1 MRKQSS
7 ILQIPRSSR
16 AEIGTGG
23 LFSSGSMSKYN
34 SRYLNIQGSKIDGP
48 SIWQDILQECIRNS
62 SKKCNDV
69 LYGSVFVFGRAGS
82 GKQTLI
88 NELKAL
94 SDIKSELNNNKKDSK
109 SYIGLSYECLKI
121 SRQLIEDELMKY
133 DISEDSSDIST
144 NITGFD
150 HISIDIWSIDH
161 VGLLHEIVK
170 RLVNIMNKFST
181 NSDIKK
187 TQGEV
192 VNTEGTLTSED
203 ILNDMLN
210 PSIPNL
216 IFLVILDT
224 SVPWTLTDDLTT
236 WLHAIQDIWSKT
248 MELSNS
254 SPYIQNQ
261 MINSVRNYF
270 NFQEKDLLSKN
281 ETSDTSD
288 SEDKIESNK
297 ENGKLNSSTIPEINL
312 GIPICLILSKSD
324 IGQRFTVPPKVING
338 APFIPFSLAYLMN
351 MGNSYGLSYFC
362 TYFQENGNIR
372 ETQGIDLLFK
382 YILHRLFGFPLLNKD
397 GSNIK
402 TIKNIEYNANTISCV
417 FPLSSIESLP
427 LKPLPDVA
435 STTFESSIL
444 KSDFINSNLNND
456 SELARGLTTAF
467 NKSLPS
473 LSEFLEK
480 ISNQIP
486 QVDPSSATAAN
497 GVPPSMSINSTVTE
511 EPTSRSTVLEQ
522 SNEKPILSSISN
534 VSQRLKPNKPSYGT
548 SNSTISGDPS
558 LRGFFQNLIQRGDKR
573 TPPIH
578 RTSHR
583 GSSSYAN
590 LQKESGSPLEENDSS
605 KESITQREPV
615 ESQPNSADQKDS

>member
-7 ILQIPRSSR
+7 VLQILRNSR

-23 LFSSGSMSKYN
+23 LFSFGSISKYN
-34 SRYLNIQGSKIDGP
+34 SRYSNMQGSKIDNT
-48 SIWQDILQECIRNS
+48 SIWQNILQECIRNS

-88 NELKAL
+88 NELKDL

-109 SYIGLSYECLKI
+109 PYIGLSYECLKI

-133 DISEDSSDIST
+133 ISEDSSDIS
-144 NITGFD
+144 NITEFH

-161 VGLLHEIVK
+161 IDLLYEIVK
-170 RLVNIMNKFST
+170 RLVNIMNKSST
-181 NSDIKK
+181 NSDIKNI
-187 TQGEV
+187 QGEV

-203 ILNDMLN
+203 VLNNVLN

-216 IFLVILDT
+216 MFLVILDT
-224 SVPWTLTDDLTT
+224 SIPWTLTDDLTT

-261 MINSVRNYF
+261 MINSVRNYLS
-270 NFQEKDLLSKN
+270 FQEKDLLSKN
-281 ETSDTSD
+281 KTSDTLD

-297 ENGKLNSSTIPEINL
+297 ENGKLNYSTTPEINL

-351 MGNSYGLSYFC
+351 MGNPYGLSYFC
-362 TYFQENGNIR
+362 TYIQENGNIR
-372 ETQGIDLLFK
+372 ETQGVDLLFK
-382 YILHRLFGFPLLNKD
+382 YILHRLFDFPLLNKD

-417 FPLSSIESLP
+417 FPLSSIELLP

-435 STTFESSIL
+435 NTTFESSVL

-486 QVDPSSATAAN
+486 QVDPLSTTATN
-497 GVPPSMSINSTVTE
+497 GILPSMSTNSTTTE
-511 EPTSRSTVLEQ
+511 EPTSRSAVLEQ
-522 SNEKPILSSISN
+522 SNEKPILPSTSN
-534 VSQRLKPNKPSYGT
+534 ANQRLKPNKLSHGT
-548 SNSTISGDPS
+548 SNSTISSDPS

-590 LQKESGSPLEENDSS
+590 LQKESGSPLEENDNS

-615 ESQPNSADQKDS
+615 ESQPNSTDQKDS

>member
-7 ILQIPRSSR
+7 VLQIPRNSR

-34 SRYLNIQGSKIDGP
+34 SRYFNMQGSKIDNT

-62 SKKCNDV
+62 SNKRNDV
-69 LYGSVFVFGRAGS
+69 LHGSVFVFGRTGS

-88 NELKAL
+88 NELKDL

-109 SYIGLSYECLKI
+109 PYIGLSYECLKI
-121 SRQLIEDELMKY
+121 SRQLIEDELIKY
-133 DISEDSSDIST
+133 DISEDSSDIS
-144 NITGFD
+144 NITEFH

-161 VGLLHEIVK
+161 IDLLYEIVK
-170 RLVNIMNKFST
+170 RLVNIMNKSST

-187 TQGEV
+187 IQGEV
-192 VNTEGTLTSED
+192 VNTEGTLTNED
-203 ILNDMLN
+203 VLNNMLN

-216 IFLVILDT
+216 MFLVVLDT

-236 WLHAIQDIWSKT
+236 WLHTIQDIWSKT

-261 MINSVRNYF
+261 MINSVRNYLS
-270 NFQEKDLLSKN
+270 FQEKDLLSKN
-281 ETSDTSD
+281 KTSDTSD
-288 SEDKIESNK
+288 SENRIESNK
-297 ENGKLNSSTIPEINL
+297 ENDKLNYSTTPEINL

-351 MGNSYGLSYFC
+351 MGNPYGLSYFC
-362 TYFQENGNIR
+362 TYIQENGNIR

-382 YILHRLFGFPLLNKD
+382 YILHRLFDFPLLNKD

-417 FPLSSIESLP
+417 FPLSSIELLP

-435 STTFESSIL
+435 NTTFESSVL
-444 KSDFINSNLNND
+444 KSDFINSNLNDD
-456 SELARGLTTAF
+456 SELTRGLTTAF

-486 QVDPSSATAAN
+486 QVDPLSATATN
-497 GVPPSMSINSTVTE
+497 GIPPSMSTNSTATE
-511 EPTSRSTVLEQ
+511 ESTSRSTVLEQ
-522 SNEKPILSSISN
+522 SNEKPILPSTSN
-534 VSQRLKPNKPSYGT
+534 IGQRLKPNKLSHGT
-548 SNSTISGDPS
+548 NNSTISSDPS

-573 TPPIH
+573 TPSIH
-578 RTSHR
+578 KTSHR

-590 LQKESGSPLEENDSS
+590 LQKESASPLEENDNS

-615 ESQPNSADQKDS
+615 ESQPNSTDQKDS